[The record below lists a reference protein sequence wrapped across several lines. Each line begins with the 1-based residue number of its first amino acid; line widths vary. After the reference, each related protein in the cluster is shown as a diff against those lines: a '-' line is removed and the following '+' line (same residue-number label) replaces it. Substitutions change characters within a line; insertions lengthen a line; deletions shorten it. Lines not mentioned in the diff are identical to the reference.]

1 MRFQNLKVV
10 DHWRRKCTPPKT
22 NMEPENTPLEEEKHL
37 QTTNFWVPC
46 WFSGEYIITVDGSL
60 KSGINSPVEGKVV
73 EIYHYFSRVFVH
85 IQTVVGNGISA
96 IKRYMTTLPE
106 TNILAPENG
115 LKPQK
120 ETIVFQA
127 SIFRCYVSFRE
138 GIVQGSGFMS

>member
-73 EIYHYFSRVFVH
+73 EIYSLFFKGFCSHPNGGWEWDFSH
-85 IQTVVGNGISA
+85 
-96 IKRYMTTLPE
+96 
-106 TNILAPENG
+106 
-115 LKPQK
+115 QK
-120 ETIVFQA
+120 VYDYTP
-127 SIFRCYVSFRE
+127 
-138 GIVQGSGFMS
+138 